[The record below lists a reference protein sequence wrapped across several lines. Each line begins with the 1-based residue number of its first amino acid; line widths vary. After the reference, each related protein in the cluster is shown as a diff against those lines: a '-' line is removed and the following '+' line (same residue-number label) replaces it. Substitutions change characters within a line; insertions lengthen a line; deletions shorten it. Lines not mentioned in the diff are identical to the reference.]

1 MTEPSEPKPADD
13 TAVAEVGGDLQAALA
28 RYVGSTARE
37 WRLLLAEAEKK
48 HAAAAWKPE
57 GERDAAAG
65 LLEFTRSM
73 LGSFERLGTDGPPK
87 HDHLTPADFTWH
99 DVGAEWR
106 RDEAAGRALMD
117 RIKGAARDELATGRA
132 GAAAIEGYHPRPMER
147 AEYMAVAAELA
158 DGLKPANGT
167 ERLLVDGMAQALVL
181 HRRWLHK
188 AALTDSMEVYHLE
201 KDARSRGEWQPPR
214 IGETAYVDRALATA
228 DRFMKAFLRLLKAY
242 RDQRRVLGTLVVAGG
257 QVNIAG
263 DGGQQV
269 VAARVV
275 RGAEGGRP
283 RANPARR
290 RPRRGSP

>member
-99 DVGAEWR
+99 DVTVEWR

-117 RIKGAARDELATGRA
+117 RIKGAARDELAAGRT
-132 GAAAIEGYHPRPMER
+132 AAAAVEGYMPRPMER

-158 DGLKPANGT
+158 DGLRPANGT

-228 DRFMKAFLRLLKAY
+228 DWFMKAFLRLLKAY

-290 RPRRGSP
+290 RKGRRPR